1 MLVSP
6 TPLDNNITVDNMR
19 YSEFKIVTKL
29 LEASMAPGDLKRLA
43 SSIKAICGLEFE
55 MIVPV
60 ERSDDDE
67 EGENDYDTT
76 YPRLYDINGI
86 IEFFHL
92 EDTGF
97 EKERNEEFHE
107 WQAEWEGEKWAAERD
122 SAVREYIEEN
132 EWDLEAKY
140 NEAYDTL
147 GVSDA
152 MREDFENFR
161 SLSTYIPLY
170 NMMRANTMLEMR
182 QRYMTEFMPDY
193 DKLPENARMH
203 VDAQFTQLYHTVQ
216 DVINLVDE
224 WLNDAAEESI
234 NVEDDNY
241 EAAKEAFYEMLDY
254 PNEGEW
260 LSSIGISDMQD
271 AERHWDL
278 AWPIQ
283 RGSGA
288 IAMDDIAREFE
299 TMIGRDTI
307 GCKEYHGCESR
318 KGHVYVIEPD
328 TSLEPDDADE
338 GFAGLEI
345 VAPKLTLPEMIKD
358 IHKVMQWAN
367 NKGCYTNESCGLHMN
382 VSIEGVDIAK
392 LDYVKLA
399 IFSADNYITQQ
410 FGRYGRS
417 YCESSIDK
425 IKREIQ
431 YSPENAYNALTKLQ
445 GNLLSLATRLIHD
458 NNTRKFVSL
467 NVKSNRIE
475 FRGPGNN
482 WLDDDI
488 SKLENTLYRAVVSY
502 DIACDPEK
510 HKEEY
515 ATKLYKLINPEGNK
529 AADAEQNRI
538 YQLLGI
544 TDPEQ
549 LRQSMQELLKNE
561 LITKRN
567 ATKAADIEKG
577 LPKPSHKSWIVTAP
591 TGQQLEVKS
600 NTAVGAIAVA
610 RANLKLNSTRYPNEG
625 FKVMPN
631 IQSDLFGHS
640 HPIQSKPIA
649 DSDPYYNPDYGY
661 STHRDLFKEPGTERW
676 ADAHIINDPNRKT
689 K

>member
-6 TPLDNNITVDNMR
+6 TPLDNNITIDNMR
-19 YSEFKIVTKL
+19 YREFKIVTKL
-29 LEASMAPGDLKRLA
+29 QEASMAPGNLKRLA
-43 SSIKAICGLEFE
+43 SSINAICGLEFE

-60 ERSDDDE
+60 EKGDGGD
-67 EGENDYDTT
+67 GENDYDSI
-76 YPRLYDINGI
+76 YPRLNDINDI

-92 EDTGF
+92 DGHGF
-97 EKERNEEFHE
+97 EEERREEFDE
-107 WQAEWEGEKWAAERD
+107 WRYKWEDEKWTDEQD

-132 EWDLEAKY
+132 EWDIEKKY
-140 NEAYDTL
+140 NEAYETL
-147 GVSDA
+147 GVSSA
-152 MREDFENFR
+152 MQEDVENFR

-170 NMMRANTMLEMR
+170 NMMRANTMAEMR
-182 QRYMTEFMPDY
+182 QRYMTEFIPDY

-203 VDAQFTQLYHTVQ
+203 VDAQFTQLYNTVQ

-224 WLNDAAEESI
+224 WLTDAAEESI
-234 NVEDDNY
+234 NANDDNY

-254 PNEGEW
+254 PDEGDW
-260 LSSIGISDMQD
+260 LSSMRIDDMQD

-283 RGSGA
+283 HGSSS
-288 IAMDDIAREFE
+288 IDMDDIAREFE

-307 GCKEYHGCESR
+307 GCEEYHGCESH
-318 KGHVYVIEPD
+318 KGRVYVIEPD
-328 TSLEPDDADE
+328 SSLEPDDADE

-345 VAPKLTLPEMIKD
+345 VSPKLTLQGMIKD
-358 IHKVMQWAN
+358 IHKVMEWAN

-399 IFSADNYITQQ
+399 IFSADNYILKQ
-410 FGRYGRS
+410 FGRLGRS

-425 IKREIQ
+425 IKRSIQ
-431 YSPENAYNALTKLQ
+431 YSPENAYPALTKLQ
-445 GNLLSLATRLIHD
+445 GDLASMATQLIHD
-458 NNTRKFVSL
+458 NNTRKMVSL
-467 NVKSNRIE
+467 NVKSNCLE

-488 SKLENTLYRAVVSY
+488 SKLENTLYRAIVSY

-515 ATKLYKLINPEGNK
+515 AKKLYKLINPEGNK
-529 AADAEQNRI
+529 AANAEQDRI

-561 LITKRN
+561 LITKRS
-567 ATKAADIEKG
+567 ATKAGQIEKG
-577 LPKPSHKSWIVTAP
+577 LPVASDKSWIVTAP
-591 TGQQLEVKS
+591 TSQQVVVKS
-600 NTAVGAIAVA
+600 NTAVGAIAAA
-610 RANLKLNSTRYPNEG
+610 RANLKLNSARYPNDG
-625 FKVMPN
+625 FTVMPN

-640 HPIQSKPIA
+640 SPIQSKPPIA
-649 DSDPYYNPDYGY
+649 DANSYYNPDYGY